1 MLSFYTNKPILI
13 ALVIRLNVKGL
24 PIRDI
29 WFRWLPIAI
38 YLICEWVLRVTDPSF
53 RPPHL
58 YSQSTYREQH
68 LPAATPSCPSPLPTP
83 ITRYSATLL
92 EETDTLAPLQI
103 QWTSLSRD
111 EICASVLDKGFPN
124 DSSVQ
129 PGHSSLESTHRP
141 LYFQMLALPLQE
153 EHLE

>member
-13 ALVIRLNVKGL
+13 VLVIRLNVKGL

-29 WFRWLPIAI
+29 WFRWLPIVI
-38 YLICEWVLRVTDPSF
+38 YLIHEWVLRVTDPSF

-58 YSQSTYREQH
+58 YSRSTYWEQH
-68 LPAATPSCPSPLPTP
+68 LPAATPSCPYPPTP

-92 EETDTLAPLQI
+92 EEIDTLAPLQI
-103 QWTSLSRD
+103 QWTSVSRD
-111 EICASVLDKGFPN
+111 EICALVLYKALPN

-129 PGHSSLESTHRP
+129 PGHSTLESTHKP
-141 LYFQMLALPLQE
+141 LYFQMLALPLQW